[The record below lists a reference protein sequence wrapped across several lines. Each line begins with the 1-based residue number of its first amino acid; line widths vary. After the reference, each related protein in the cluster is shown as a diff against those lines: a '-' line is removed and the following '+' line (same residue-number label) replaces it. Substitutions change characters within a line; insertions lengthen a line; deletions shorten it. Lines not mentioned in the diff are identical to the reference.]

1 MLEAINCEKNCL
13 SFVSYSPIIYDLPL
27 SCLQLLEAGEGLNDY
42 QWHTLTMLRT
52 VRDVKVIVNGDRV
65 IDTELPATASQDD
78 IMDYV
83 INVDELKLGQPIGSK
98 SNYLFSHKANH
109 RESKLPE
116 TTKYECFVVV
126 LILL

>member
-1 MLEAINCEKNCL
+1 MSNKLLEKQTLRQKALEAINCEKNCL
-13 SFVSYSPIIYDLPL
+13 SFVCYLPIIYDLPL

-98 SNYLFSHKANH
+98 SIYLFSHKA
-109 RESKLPE
+109 
-116 TTKYECFVVV
+116 
-126 LILL
+126 